1 MNFLELVSILNPY
14 YKKLNSK
21 YSKSYVSGSIWY
33 VGDDLVEW
41 GTKICIFSL
50 YLKKKQKLFEIID
63 ILLKED
69 VNNELHNKLIE

>member
-41 GTKICIFSL
+41 WTKICIFSL